1 MGSGGAIAFS
11 PPGLSCL
18 YTTSLSLLLLL
29 LLLLFAVYLF
39 ILSIS
44 YCLFLFFLRRFA
56 PLSQLNTSC
65 LPSSLFSF
73 RFPCISLFLRLT
85 SRFSCSSHALFA
97 LLFLCSAVSASLT
110 FAKTLQ
116 CCIVKP
122 LGQLVWV
129 SSTAHTAY
137 TPHLSTS
144 SSSTT
149 LTDSL
154 SGRTHLGAS
163 FVLRC
168 FQHLSLPHLAT
179 QQCFWRNN
187 WNTSGAFT
195 PVLSY

>member
-1 MGSGGAIAFS
+1 MHSRRQDYPVYTLLLF
-11 PPGLSCL
+11 LSL
-18 YTTSLSLLLLL
+18 LLLLLL

-65 LPSSLFSF
+65 LPSSLFAFLAF
-73 RFPCISLFLRLT
+73 RFSSCVWLFMRP
-85 SRFSCSSHALFA
+85 
-97 LLFLCSAVSASLT
+97 
-110 FAKTLQ
+110 AKTLQ
-116 CCIVKP
+116 RCIVKP

>member
-1 MGSGGAIAFS
+1 MGNPHTTIGITTFHFWVRHGVRWCYCILAARIILSIHYFS
-11 PPGLSCL
+11 FSRFCFCFCFSQCICLFCL
-18 YTTSLSLLLLL
+18 YPIVFSCSFFDASRLSLNLTQAVY
-29 LLLLFAVYLF
+29 LLLFFLF
-39 ILSIS
+39 AFLAFRFSS
-44 YCLFLFFLRRFA
+44 CVCLFTR
-56 PLSQLNTSC
+56 P
-65 LPSSLFSF
+65 
-73 RFPCISLFLRLT
+73 
-85 SRFSCSSHALFA
+85 
-97 LLFLCSAVSASLT
+97 
-110 FAKTLQ
+110 AKTLQ
-116 CCIVKP
+116 RCIVKP

-149 LTDSL
+149 LTNFK

-179 QQCFWRNN
+179 GQCHWHDNP
-187 WNTSGAFT
+187 NTSGAFT